1 MVQQCFYHRR
11 YSSTLRVITHPPI
24 QSIRPTSLM
33 GFLQPFPPSK
43 VSTANSGHLS
53 AAERR
58 KNDLILTLLLGKRD
72 LLQSFL
78 SIYVHSS
85 NDFNWEKLLKYVW
98 SLETGTVQV
107 TSYFS
112 PTSETFFLYSLILI
126 HLLPLRLSSAS
137 ASSTMDMSLWEWKGL
152 EYRILKAKR

>member
-1 MVQQCFYHRR
+1 MEEWKKLYKMVN
-11 YSSTLRVITHPPI
+11 
-24 QSIRPTSLM
+24 SLFDEVTTKILPM
-33 GFLQPFPPSK
+33 YFILISAK

-78 SIYVHSS
+78 SIYVHSI

-107 TSYFS
+107 IGRKKKTS
-112 PTSETFFLYSLILI
+112 FL
-126 HLLPLRLSSAS
+126 
-137 ASSTMDMSLWEWKGL
+137 
-152 EYRILKAKR
+152 

>member
-1 MVQQCFYHRR
+1 MVQHCFYHRR
-11 YSSTLRVITHPPI
+11 YSKGYHPPTNPVHPSNI
-24 QSIRPTSLM
+24 HPSLM
-33 GFLQPFPPSK
+33 EFLQPSPPSK

-107 TSYFS
+107 MYKHISYCFSYFS
-112 PTSETFFLYSLILI
+112 PTFDTIFFTRPILPNLSVELDYLSMYVCLCVRLI
-126 HLLPLRLSSAS
+126 
-137 ASSTMDMSLWEWKGL
+137 G
-152 EYRILKAKR
+152 

>member
-1 MVQQCFYHRR
+1 MRLILI
-11 YSSTLRVITHPPI
+11 SA
-24 QSIRPTSLM
+24 
-33 GFLQPFPPSK
+33 K

-53 AAERR
+53 GAERR

-78 SIYVHSS
+78 SIYVHSI

-107 TSYFS
+107 NDRRRKILVMLNLLFS
-112 PTSETFFLYSLILI
+112 S
-126 HLLPLRLSSAS
+126 
-137 ASSTMDMSLWEWKGL
+137 D
-152 EYRILKAKR
+152 

>member
-1 MVQQCFYHRR
+1 M
-11 YSSTLRVITHPPI
+11 
-24 QSIRPTSLM
+24 
-33 GFLQPFPPSK
+33 
-43 VSTANSGHLS
+43 STANSGHLS

-112 PTSETFFLYSLILI
+112 PTSETIFFIFT
-126 HLLPLRLSSAS
+126 LSHFSVTS
-137 ASSTMDMSLWEWKGL
+137 
-152 EYRILKAKR
+152 

>member
-1 MVQQCFYHRR
+1 MHFHLI
-11 YSSTLRVITHPPI
+11 SA
-24 QSIRPTSLM
+24 
-33 GFLQPFPPSK
+33 K

-53 AAERR
+53 GAERR

-107 TSYFS
+107 IGRRRKN
-112 PTSETFFLYSLILI
+112 LILVM
-126 HLLPLRLSSAS
+126 LNNLFSS
-137 ASSTMDMSLWEWKGL
+137 D
-152 EYRILKAKR
+152 

>member
-1 MVQQCFYHRR
+1 MFLPPQVLL
-11 YSSTLRVITHPPI
+11 YSKGYHPPTNPVHPSNI
-24 QSIRPTSLM
+24 HPSLM

-112 PTSETFFLYSLILI
+112 PISETIFLCSLILI
-126 HLLPLRLSSAS
+126 HMLPLRLSSAS